1 MVLISQ
7 GNNTWIE
14 AFNVP
19 IAAIADQASRVS
31 VHVLTRAGTF
41 LGCSVMI
48 NHTTA
53 VSTSSGLMAF
63 ARHINN
69 DQLLIGDALTT
80 FETVAMNDSST
91 TVSIGEMILVF
102 MRSRGG

>member
-1 MVLISQ
+1 MIIAQ
-7 GNNTWIE
+7 GANWWIE

-19 IAAIADQASRVS
+19 IAAIADQASRVT
-31 VHVLTRAGTF
+31 VHTLTKGGTF
-41 LGCSVMI
+41 LGCCVMI

-69 DQLLIGDALTT
+69 DQLVTGDDLTT
-80 FETVAMNDSST
+80 FETVAMNDSTT
-91 TVSIGEMILVF
+91 TVSIGEMILVI
-102 MRSRGG
+102 MRGRGG